1 VTDISISRAKIATL
15 EVEVRGITPLI
26 TNAWSDK
33 SVQAMLNKHMGK
45 AEPKT
50 LKDPA
55 ANFEASRY
63 KFNDREGDGF
73 PVLGFK
79 KATVAGG
86 GRLFKKS
93 VKMTELRQMFDFK
106 YDGFSTLGIPLVR
119 LVAGEPI
126 MRQDV
131 TRNSTGVADI
141 RHRAMYPEWSAVLR
155 VDYPLESMDAGT
167 VIALIDAGGRNGVGD
182 WRPEKSGIFGQF
194 EVVEGDGGR

>member
-1 VTDISISRAKIATL
+1 MTDISISRAKIASV

-26 TNAWSDK
+26 TNAWSEK
-33 SVQAMLNKHMGK
+33 SVQAMLAKHMGK

-50 LKDPA
+50 LKDPE
-55 ANFEASRY
+55 ANFQASRY
-63 KFNDREGDGF
+63 KFNDRGGDGF

-86 GRLFKKS
+86 GRMFKKS

-106 YDGFSTLGIPLVR
+106 VDGYSTLGIPLVR
-119 LVAGEPI
+119 LVAGEPM

-141 RHRAMYPEWSAVLR
+141 RHRAMYPEWGAILTVE
-155 VDYPLESMDAGT
+155 YPLEVMDVGT

-182 WRPEKSGIFGQF
+182 WRPEKNGIFGQF
-194 EVVEGDGGR
+194 EVVDGGKK